1 MKKNSFVAH
10 GINSKCF
17 CLDVNAPLR
26 SNRRC
31 VSHAM
36 YCVSNNAR
44 HIIRHDTSLTG
55 WSGSNRDNGSNMG
68 EHVHARAE
76 YTLASFMQA
85 PKLRYN
91 LWTTFSRVELW
102 SRCNYYAP
110 FDLWQ
115 LYDAKTASFRSIH
128 NAMSENERANESP
141 ETKFARS
148 LRLLAMVNKPI
159 SHVSF
164 VFS

>member
-1 MKKNSFVAH
+1 MKKYSFVAH

-17 CLDVNAPLR
+17 CLDVNAR
-26 SNRRC
+26 SNLYAQIAGVFHMQC
-31 VSHAM
+31 T

-44 HIIRHDTSLTG
+44 HIIRHDTPLTG
-55 WSGSNRDNGSNMG
+55 RSDSNRDNGSNID
-68 EHVHARAE
+68 EHAHARAE
-76 YTLASFMQA
+76 YALASFMQV

-115 LYDAKTASFRSIH
+115 LHDASKPASLRSIYRTRCQKTK
-128 NAMSENERANESP
+128 ERTNLQ
-141 ETKFARS
+141 KFTRS
-148 LRLLAMVNKPI
+148 LQGARIVC
-159 SHVSF
+159 
-164 VFS
+164 